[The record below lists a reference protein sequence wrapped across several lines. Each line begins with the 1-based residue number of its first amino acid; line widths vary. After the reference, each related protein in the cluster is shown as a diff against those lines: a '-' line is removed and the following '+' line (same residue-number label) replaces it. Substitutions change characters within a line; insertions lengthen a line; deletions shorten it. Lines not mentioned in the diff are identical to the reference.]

1 MQPQLFL
8 KKFLLLGQVLAEHF
22 IINKFKLPTK
32 HKMKLIREEIE
43 SVEFIVENRNGKKS
57 LYIEG
62 VFLQGDIKN
71 RNGRMYPMETLRRE
85 VARYNEN
92 HVQAGRAL
100 GELGHPDGPTV
111 NLDRV
116 SHKIT
121 SLRESG
127 SNFIGKAKILNTP
140 MGKIAE
146 SLIGEGVKLG
156 VSSRGIGSL
165 KLTREGINVVG
176 EDFMLATAADIV
188 ADPSA
193 PDAFVSGIME
203 GKEWVW
209 DGGILREKYATK
221 TYARINTLVDQKK
234 LDEQKLDLFNDF
246 LNNL

>member
-8 KKFLLLGQVLAEHF
+8 RRLLLLEQVGQEHST
-22 IINKFKLPTK
+22 INKYKLPIK

>member
-1 MQPQLFL
+1 
-8 KKFLLLGQVLAEHF
+8 
-22 IINKFKLPTK
+22 
-32 HKMKLIREEIE
+32 MKLIREEIE
-43 SVEFIVENRNGKKS
+43 SVEFIVENRNGKRS

-62 VFLQGDIKN
+62 VFLQGNIKN

-92 HVQAGRAL
+92 HIVAGRAL

-116 SHKIT
+116 SHKIV
-121 SLRESG
+121 SLKENG

-146 SLIGEGVKLG
+146 SLISEGVKLG
-156 VSSRGIGSL
+156 VSSRGVGSL
-165 KLTREGINVVG
+165 RVNNEGINIVG

-203 GKEWVW
+203 GKDWVW
-209 DGGILREKYATK
+209 DGGILREKYAQK
-221 TYARINTLVDQKK
+221 TYKRINTLVDQKR
-234 LDEQKLDLFNDF
+234 LDEQKLNLFNDF
-246 LNNL
+246 LANL